1 MSDTG
6 TTAKPV
12 GELRRALPLLSLY
25 RGLTTASLPLI
36 QLLLRRRIARGK
48 EDPARIEERRGFA
61 SLHRPEGPLVWIH
74 AASIGEA
81 QSVLVLIE
89 RLIRERPTLNILM
102 TTGTVT
108 SASLMSERLPKR
120 ALHQFVPIDR
130 PAWVRRFLKYWQP
143 DMAIWVESELWPN
156 LLLETAARG
165 IPMVLLNARIS
176 ADSHTGWQ
184 RARGLAQHLLSSFS
198 LVLAQDET
206 IAARL
211 RDLGAANVT
220 VSGNLKTAA
229 APLPATATNLLE
241 LQDAIGS
248 RPVWLAA
255 STHEGEESIVAEAH
269 ISAAENIPG
278 LLTIVAPRHPQR
290 GAKVAAHLEEQG
302 LTVARRSLSE
312 PITDAFDIYLAD
324 GTGELGLFYR
334 IAPVAFIGGSLIP
347 HGGQNML
354 EAAVLKCAILH
365 GPHIANFQ
373 AIADDLA
380 RAGAS
385 RQVDSAEAL
394 AEVVEALLTNPGEA
408 TKMADAAAVTAA
420 ARSDVLDR
428 VFADLT
434 PLLDT
439 IVPATPPATP

>member
-6 TTAKPV
+6 TTAQP
-12 GELRRALPLLSLY
+12 GGALPLLGLY
-25 RGLTTASLPLI
+25 RGLTTAGLPLI

-48 EDPARIEERRGFA
+48 EDPARIEERRGVA
-61 SLHRPEGPLVWIH
+61 SLARPDGPLLWLH

-89 RLIRERPTLNILM
+89 RLSRERSTLNILM

-108 SASLMSERLPKR
+108 SANLMGERLPKR
-120 ALHQFVPIDR
+120 ALHQFVPVDR
-130 PAWVRRFLKYWQP
+130 PAWVRRFLNYWHP
-143 DMAIWVESELWPN
+143 DMAVWVESELWPN

-165 IPMVLLNARIS
+165 TPMVLLNARIS

-184 RARGLAQHLLSSFS
+184 RARGLAHRLLSSFS

-211 RDLGAANVT
+211 RDLGAANVS

-229 APLPATATNLLE
+229 TPLPATASELLE
-241 LQDAIGS
+241 LQDAIGP

-255 STHEGEESIVAEAH
+255 STHDGEEIIVGRAH
-269 ISAAENIPG
+269 AAIAKTRPD
-278 LLTIVAPRHPQR
+278 LLTIIAPRHPQR
-290 GAKVAAHLEEQG
+290 ASEIAADLKREG
-302 LTVARRSLSE
+302 LAVARRSLSE
-312 PITDAFDIYLAD
+312 PITDHVDIYLAD

-334 IAPVAFIGGSLIP
+334 IAPIAFIGGSLIP

-354 EAAVLKCAILH
+354 EPAVLKCAILH

-373 AIADDLA
+373 TVADDLA

-385 RQVDSAEAL
+385 RQIDSADIL
-394 AEVVEALLTNPGEA
+394 AQTVETLLANPDDA
-408 TKMADAAAVTAA
+408 TAMADAAAATASA
-420 ARSDVLDR
+420 HNGVFDR
-428 VFADLT
+428 VVSALT

-439 IVPATPPATP
+439 IAPAGP

>member
-1 MSDTG
+1 MSETSA
-6 TTAKPV
+6 T
-12 GELRRALPLLSLY
+12 RALPLLGLY
-25 RGLTTASLPLI
+25 RGLTTAGLPLI

-48 EDPARIEERRGFA
+48 EDPARIEERRGVA
-61 SLHRPEGPLVWIH
+61 SLQRPEGPLLWIH

-81 QSVLVLIE
+81 QSVLVLID
-89 RLIRERPTLNILM
+89 RLTRERPALNILM

-108 SASLMSERLPKR
+108 SASLMGERLPKR

-130 PAWVRRFLKYWQP
+130 PAWVRRFLKYWHP
-143 DMAIWVESELWPN
+143 DMAVWVESELWPN

-165 IPMVLLNARIS
+165 TPMVLLNARIS

-184 RARGLAQHLLSSFS
+184 RARGLAQRLLSSFS

-206 IAARL
+206 IAERL

-229 APLPATATNLLE
+229 APLPATAAELLE
-241 LQDAIGS
+241 IQDAIGS

-255 STHEGEESIVAEAH
+255 STHDGEEAIVGQAH
-269 ISAAENIPG
+269 ISAAKKIPR

-290 GAKVAAHLEEQG
+290 GAEVAAQFVG
-302 LTVARRSLSE
+302 QNLTVARRSLSE
-312 PITDAFDIYLAD
+312 PLTDEVDIYLAD

-354 EAAVLKCAILH
+354 EAALLKCAILH

-380 RAGAS
+380 KAGAS
-385 RQVDSAEAL
+385 RPVDSADGL
-394 AEVVEALLTNPGEA
+394 AAAVEALLANPGEA
-408 TKMADAAAVTAA
+408 TEMANAAAATAASRDDVLGRVVTALA
-420 ARSDVLDR
+420 
-428 VFADLT
+428 
-434 PLLDT
+434 PLLDA
-439 IVPATPPATP
+439 IAPATPPATP

>member
-1 MSDTG
+1 MSETS
-6 TTAKPV
+6 
-12 GELRRALPLLSLY
+12 ALPLLGLY

-48 EDPARIEERRGFA
+48 EDPARIEERRGVA
-61 SLHRPEGPLVWIH
+61 SLQRPDGPLVWIH

-81 QSVLVLIE
+81 QSVLVLID
-89 RLIRERPTLNILM
+89 RLIRERPALNILM

-120 ALHQFVPIDR
+120 ALHQFVPVDR

-143 DMAIWVESELWPN
+143 DLAVWVESELWPN

-165 IPMVLLNARIS
+165 VPMVLLNARIS

-184 RARGLAQHLLSSFS
+184 RARGLARRLLSSFS

-211 RDLGAANVT
+211 RDLGAANVAI
-220 VSGNLKTAA
+220 SGNLKTAA
-229 APLPATATNLLE
+229 APLPATATDLLE

-255 STHEGEESIVAEAH
+255 STHDGEEAIVAEAH
-269 ISAAENIPG
+269 MSAARKIPG
-278 LLTIVAPRHPQR
+278 LLSIVAPRHPQR
-290 GAKVAAHLEEQG
+290 GAEVAAHLKGQG

-365 GPHIANFQ
+365 GPHIANFE
-373 AIADDLA
+373 AIAGDLA

-385 RQVDSAEAL
+385 RQVDNAEAL
-394 AEVVEALLTNPGEA
+394 AEAVETLLANPGEA
-408 TKMADAAAVTAA
+408 TNMADAAAATAA

-428 VFADLT
+428 VATALA
-434 PLLDT
+434 PLLDG
-439 IVPATPPATP
+439 IAPAGPPPAGP

>member
-6 TTAKPV
+6 TSVEP
-12 GELRRALPLLSLY
+12 GGALPLLGLY
-25 RGLTTASLPLI
+25 RGLTTAGLPLI

-48 EDPARIEERRGFA
+48 EDPARIEERRGVA
-61 SLHRPEGPLVWIH
+61 SLARPDGPLLWLH

-89 RLIRERPTLNILM
+89 RLSRERPTLNILM

-108 SASLMSERLPKR
+108 SANLMGERLPKR
-120 ALHQFVPIDR
+120 ALHQFVPVDR
-130 PAWVRRFLKYWQP
+130 PAWVRRFLNYWHP
-143 DMAIWVESELWPN
+143 DMAVWVESELWPN

-165 IPMVLLNARIS
+165 TPMVLLNARIS

-184 RARGLAQHLLSSFS
+184 RARGLAHRLLSSFS

-211 RDLGAANVT
+211 RDLGAANVS

-229 APLPATATNLLE
+229 APLPATASELLE
-241 LQDAIGS
+241 LQDAIGP

-255 STHEGEESIVAEAH
+255 STHDGEEAIVGQAH
-269 ISAAENIPG
+269 AAIAKNRPD
-278 LLTIVAPRHPQR
+278 LLTIIAPRHPQR
-290 GAKVAAHLEEQG
+290 ASEIAADLKREG
-302 LTVARRSLSE
+302 LAVARRPLSE
-312 PITDAFDIYLAD
+312 PITDHVDIYLAD

-334 IAPVAFIGGSLIP
+334 IAPIAFIGGSLIP

-354 EAAVLKCAILH
+354 EPAVLKCAILH

-373 AIADDLA
+373 SVADDLA

-385 RQVDSAEAL
+385 RQIDSADIL
-394 AEVVEALLTNPGEA
+394 AQTVETLLANPDDA
-408 TKMADAAAVTAA
+408 TAMADAAAATASA
-420 ARSDVLDR
+420 HNGVLDR
-428 VFADLT
+428 VVSALT

-439 IVPATPPATP
+439 IAPAGP